1 LNEKKVRGCIST
13 TILQTKKGKHKGRE
27 VVRGERERERKKGEN
42 RIHEEEWFV
51 WDEREEKLKKHF

>member
-27 VVRGERERERKKGEN
+27 VVRGERERGKRVKTGYMKKNGLYGM
-42 RIHEEEWFV
+42 
-51 WDEREEKLKKHF
+51 REKRN